1 MHIQLISSDDA
12 IYKHMQYLRWRVLL
26 EPIGVPA
33 SYMDP
38 EREKND
44 LLIAAMEG
52 EEVIGCCI
60 LSCIDND
67 TIQLRQMAVETKK
80 QTSGVG
86 RAIVFF
92 AESIAKE
99 KGYVLLM
106 MHARDAVIPFYQKCG
121 YHISGNGFEEVGIP
135 HHRMEKQLEHR

>member
-1 MHIQLISSDDA
+1 
-12 IYKHMQYLRWRVLL
+12 
-26 EPIGVPA
+26 
-33 SYMDP
+33 
-38 EREKND
+38 
-44 LLIAAMEG
+44 
-52 EEVIGCCI
+52 
-60 LSCIDND
+60 
-67 TIQLRQMAVETKK
+67 MAVETKK

-92 AESIAKE
+92 AENIAKE